1 MNFFVKLWVICR
13 INMENMSVTSSFPF
27 VCAQVSELAS
37 LIVLAVYKAYIRE
50 PFQPPVQ
57 PTFLNIPTELCGV

>member
-1 MNFFVKLWVICR
+1 
-13 INMENMSVTSSFPF
+13 MESMSVTSSFPF

-50 PFQPPVQ
+50 PFQPPIQ
-57 PTFLNIPTELCGV
+57 STFLNIPTELCGV